1 MAHYPNEYQVLTIY
15 GGVSIYTQESALR
28 AGVDILIGTT
38 GRILDLLNRGI
49 LNLSSLQTIV
59 LDESDVMLNMGFQ
72 EDIEKV
78 ITLFRFLAMLRNKE
92 RPQNIKFNAY
102 CSQQHSQNG

>member
-1 MAHYPNEYQVLTIY
+1 MDV
-15 GGVSIYTQESALR
+15 
-28 AGVDILIGTT
+28 LIGTT

-78 ITLFRFLAMLRNKE
+78 RVLFRFLVLSRSKEKMLKV
-92 RPQNIKFNAY
+92 IFNAY
-102 CSQQHSQNG
+102 YFQPLSQSGLGMLRGL